1 MHNILAFDYGLKR
14 IGVAVGS
21 LDTKIATAIS
31 TIINKKDGPDWGAI
45 NNLILEWQ
53 PKILLVGV
61 PALHKDAGEHN
72 TLLKQ
77 IDLFCESL
85 KDRFS
90 LPVET
95 CNEDFSSTEAYS
107 LLKMQRA
114 QGHKKKIERQEIDK
128 LAAAIILQCWLNQ

>member
-114 QGHKKKIERQEIDK
+114 QGHKKKIERQELSLIH
-128 LAAAIILQCWLNQ
+128 I

>member
-61 PALHKDAGEHN
+61 PALHKDAGEH
-72 TLLKQ
+72 
-77 IDLFCESL
+77 